1 VRMRLDRRLD
11 AELVARQDGVVTR
24 RQVLACGLTDA
35 AVTAHLRSG
44 RWQRLHD
51 GVFLVTPVPATF
63 RQRAWAGVLAAG
75 PGAAASHATAAALLG
90 LLPESDDPVTV
101 SVVQVRQPR
110 RRSGLVVRR
119 RRRLTPAPG
128 VAPPCTGPVDTV
140 LDLVADCR
148 EPGDVV
154 GVLTRCLDRPGIT
167 VPALRAALV
176 ERPMQTWRALLL
188 EVTEAAADGVRSPLE
203 HRYRRDVE
211 LAHGLPPPA
220 RQSSRRS
227 DRGRYVRDLEYE
239 RWQLLV
245 ELDGRLNHADTDRV
259 FRDMQRDNAATL
271 TQRATL
277 RYGWADV
284 AGRPCR
290 VAAQVT
296 EALSQR
302 GWDGWPRRCSAAC
315 TLP

>member
-1 VRMRLDRRLD
+1 MRLDRRLD

-24 RQVLACGLTDA
+24 QQALAGGLTDA
-35 AVTAHLRSG
+35 AVTAHLRGG

-51 GVFLVTPVPATF
+51 GVFLTNPAPVTF

-75 PGAAASHATAAALLG
+75 PGALASHETAAALLG
-90 LLPESDDPVTV
+90 LVPEPDGPVTV
-101 SVVQVRQPR
+101 SVVQARQPR
-110 RRSGLVVRR
+110 RRAGLVVRR

-128 VAPPCTGPVDTV
+128 AAPPRTGPVDTV
-140 LDLVADCR
+140 LDLVADSR

-154 GVLTRCLDRPGIT
+154 GVLTRCVDRAGVS
-167 VPALRAALV
+167 VPALRAALA
-176 ERPMQTWRALLL
+176 ERPMQPWRALLL
-188 EVTEAAADGVRSPLE
+188 EVTASAADGVRSPLE

-211 LAHGLPPPA
+211 LAHGLPRPS

-227 DRGRYVRDLEYE
+227 DRGHYVRDVEYDAW
-239 RWQLLV
+239 RLLV

-259 FRDMQRDNAATL
+259 FRDMVRDNDATL

-290 VAAQVT
+290 VADQVAQ
-296 EALSQR
+296 ALGQR
-302 GWDGWPRRCSAAC
+302 GWSGWPRRCSAGC
-315 TLP
+315 TLR

>member
-1 VRMRLDRRLD
+1 MRLDRRLD

-51 GVFLVTPVPATF
+51 GVFLASPVPASF
-63 RQRAWAGVLAAG
+63 RQRVWGGVLAAG

-90 LLPESDDPVTV
+90 LLPESDGPVTV
-101 SVVQVRQPR
+101 SVVQARQPR
-110 RRSGLVVRR
+110 RRTGLVVRR
-119 RRRLTPAPG
+119 RRRLTTVPG
-128 VAPPCTGPVDTV
+128 ASPPCTSPVDTV

-148 EPGDVV
+148 DPGDVV
-154 GVLTRCLDRPGIT
+154 GMLTRCVDRAGVT
-167 VPALRAALV
+167 APAVRAALV

-188 EVTEAAADGVRSPLE
+188 EVTAATGDGVRSPLE

-211 LAHGLPPPA
+211 LAHGLPTPT

-227 DRGRYVRDLEYE
+227 DRGRYVRDLEYDL
-239 RWQLLV
+239 WQLLV

-290 VAAQVT
+290 VAAQVAQ
-296 EALSQR
+296 ALEQR
-302 GWDGWPRRCSAAC
+302 GWAGWPRRCGAGC
-315 TLP
+315 TLR